1 MVRSKLCAKNVKSA
15 TTVGRCTNLL
25 FRGLSR
31 FLCGAVMSGAR
42 ESRSARGGG
51 TSGTNMAAGVSF
63 YPVLLLLYLV
73 LPRMLLIAMRHD
85 NRICVNFFSSLFCSF
100 FWWGGEES

>member
-1 MVRSKLCAKNVKSA
+1 
-15 TTVGRCTNLL
+15 
-25 FRGLSR
+25 
-31 FLCGAVMSGAR
+31 MSGAR
-42 ESRSARGGG
+42 GSKSAHGGG
-51 TSGTNMAAGVSF
+51 TSETNMTARVSF

-100 FWWGGEES
+100 FW